1 MAVPTLMGDSP
12 GGSGEFTRVEL
23 LAYFAEVDGELPLGA
38 GTPVRLAVIGG
49 AAVTF
54 LIDGRLTDDVDVIS
68 EGMPETVRDAAARVG
83 GRHGLRTDWINDAA
97 KGSLPNLPPDLE
109 AVYTGTRLEVYRA
122 SARYLLATKLH
133 AGRAV
138 DLLDAVPLAAAAGVT
153 TRDMMLDLVQEAY
166 PQAWLAPALQ
176 YRIEVTA
183 AAVADTLRTGAD
195 L

>member
-12 GGSGEFTRVEL
+12 GGRGEFTRNEL
-23 LAYFAEVDGELPLGA
+23 LAYFAEVDGELPPGA

-68 EGMPETVRDAAARVG
+68 EGMPETVRAAAARVG

-166 PQAWLAPALQ
+166 PQAWLTPALQ

-183 AAVADTLRTGAD
+183 AAVADTLRTGPD